1 MAEKKD
7 HPGSERHADEKRG
20 RGTPRYH
27 GGDWDKAER
36 ENEHAVSAATEDE
49 DTEDR
54 IDDAG
59 TRGAVYGHGGVGKV
73 EREADDAVEP
83 EEKVASREANDE
95 EVGSDRKRG

>member
-1 MAEKKD
+1 MADKN

-20 RGTPRYH
+20 RGRPRYH

-36 ENEHAVSAATEDE
+36 ENERAVSAATEDE
-49 DTEDR
+49 DTEDQ

-73 EREADDAVEP
+73 ERGGDSVEP
-83 EEKVASREANDE
+83 EEKVASRDDNDE
-95 EVGSDRKRG
+95 ESGADRKGR

>member
-1 MAEKKD
+1 MAEKKE

-49 DTEDR
+49 DTEDQ
-54 IDDAG
+54 IDDTG

-73 EREADDAVEP
+73 EREGDSVEP
-83 EEKVASREANDE
+83 EEKLASREDNDE
-95 EVGSDRKRG
+95 EVGSDRKGR

>member
-1 MAEKKD
+1 MPEKTE
-7 HPGSERHADEKRG
+7 HPGSERHADEKRE

-36 ENEHAVSAATEDE
+36 ENERAISAATEDE

-59 TRGAVYGHGGVGKV
+59 TRGAVYGRGGVGKV
-73 EREADDAVEP
+73 AREADDAIEP
-83 EEKVASREANDE
+83 EDKDE
-95 EVGSDRKRG
+95 EAGSVRKG